1 MKNLNSFRN
10 TFVRQSG
17 ENDCGTSC
25 LAMVL
30 NYTGRTGDAA
40 SLIMETV
47 IPENGLSLLDL
58 RKLAAGFN
66 VKSRCVKM
74 DLMTLRSIK
83 HPVIL
88 HTANQVKGNHFLVC
102 FGVTKKRNTW
112 QYLIGDPARHMLM
125 VPEHELEAA
134 WQSKAALYF
143 EDISFSKPG
152 IRQPAWLHLFSVSA
166 FPVGLW
172 LAIPFLNIC
181 TTFLG
186 IALSWALQRGID
198 DSLAGKRRSLIAA
211 VLFLLLIIT
220 IFKSMVTYIR
230 QRVLIKL
237 NNAVNEQFIN
247 SFIQK
252 IISRKDKNFIQINE
266 GNLKI
271 RMADIQKIQNA
282 VSNFAAIM
290 LSEGLL
296 IMLVLSGMFFVQP
309 AIGLV
314 NLIYLVLLLCLA
326 VRNTPYLSYQT
337 AYLNE
342 LSAVTEFSLLKEVQT
357 PSGPERSESRF
368 KIHQE
373 NHSKYLS
380 QARLIATRISRCKL
394 IYECIGTVSVLV
406 VFTLC
411 LAEMQKMGMSYGT
424 LMVLVITSYYIS
436 VLMPRVCNAFA
447 VIYDGIEAARL
458 FDAGASSGQL

>member
-1 MKNLNSFRN
+1 M
-10 TFVRQSG
+10 
-17 ENDCGTSC
+17 
-25 LAMVL
+25 
-30 NYTGRTGDAA
+30 
-40 SLIMETV
+40 
-47 IPENGLSLLDL
+47 
-58 RKLAAGFN
+58 
-66 VKSRCVKM
+66 
-74 DLMTLRSIK
+74 
-83 HPVIL
+83 
-88 HTANQVKGNHFLVC
+88 LV
-102 FGVTKKRNTW
+102 
-112 QYLIGDPARHMLM
+112 

-143 EDISFSKPG
+143 EDISFTKPG
-152 IRQPAWLHLFSVSA
+152 ICQPVWRPLFSVSA
-166 FPVGLW
+166 FPAGLW

-181 TTFLG
+181 TTLLG

-198 DSLAGKRRSLIAA
+198 DSLAGKRRGLIVA

-247 SFIQK
+247 AFIQK
-252 IISRKDKNFIQINE
+252 IISRQDKNFIQINE

-296 IMLVLSGMFFVQP
+296 IILVLSGLFFVQP
-309 AIGLV
+309 VIGMV
-314 NLIYLVLLLCLA
+314 NLIYLIMLLWLA
-326 VRNTPYLSYQT
+326 VKNTPYLSYQT

-357 PSGPERSESRF
+357 PAGPERSESRF

-373 NHSKYLS
+373 NHNKYLL
-380 QARLIATRISRCKL
+380 QARLIATRISRCNL
-394 IYECIGTVSVLV
+394 LYECIGTVSVLM
-406 VFTLC
+406 VFSLC
-411 LAEMQKMGMSYGT
+411 LAEMQKMEMSYGT
-424 LMVLVITSYYIS
+424 LMVLVITSYYVT
-436 VLMPRVCNAFA
+436 VLMPRICNAFA
-447 VIYDGIEAARL
+447 IIYDGIEAARL
-458 FDAGASSGQL
+458 FNAGESSGQP